1 MKTFI
6 IGLFS
11 LALLASGAAWG
22 QKRSPQEPPQGP
34 LPQIGVPAVCNY
46 TAGIIVIVLT
56 KTSDIKAFACSKV
69 EGKPITKRGS
79 AKPGMTV
86 VVEGDL
92 GTIKKYKLTGEADP
106 CVTWTTASGTS
117 YTFCWE

>member
-11 LALLASGAAWG
+11 LTLLASGAAWG
-22 QKRSPQEPPQGP
+22 QSRSPQEPPQGP

-56 KTSDIKAFACSKV
+56 KTGDIKAFACSEV
-69 EGKPITKRGS
+69 EGKSITKRDS
-79 AKPGMTV
+79 ALPGMTV
-86 VVEGDL
+86 VVEGAL
-92 GTIKKYKLTGEADP
+92 GTIKKKKLKSETDP

-117 YTFCWE
+117 YTYCW